1 MKTLKNIFKK
11 SNQLNESFIGIKGI
25 VNDMIFAYNILMLL
39 VWFFF
44 NILNVLAFIC
54 IYSLYLELSG
64 LTKLQDFA
72 RLKVGLKCAE

>member
-1 MKTLKNIFKK
+1 
-11 SNQLNESFIGIKGI
+11 
-25 VNDMIFAYNILMLL
+25 MIFAYNILMLI

-44 NILNVLAFIC
+44 NIVNVMAFIC

-72 RLKVGLKCAE
+72 RLKVGPL

>member
-1 MKTLKNIFKK
+1 L
-11 SNQLNESFIGIKGI
+11 SSGI
-25 VNDMIFAYNILMLL
+25 VNDMIFAYNILMLI

-44 NILNVLAFIC
+44 NILDVMAFIC

-72 RLKVGLKCAE
+72 RLKVHIPDLFTGISETVPHTF